1 MRYDDILDLPYP
13 YPSKH
18 KKMSLYDR
26 AAQFAPFAA
35 LTGFEDQIDE
45 TGRYTEKRIEI
56 TEERRE
62 RLDAK
67 LEKIMS
73 GEDMPRVKVSYF
85 VPDKDKEGGAYHIHK
100 GIIKKTDP
108 VERVLIFEDGK
119 RIAFND
125 ITDIDRDREF
135 T

>member
-1 MRYDDILDLPYP
+1 MKYDDIIGLPYP

-18 KKMSLYDR
+18 KKMTLYDR

-62 RLDAK
+62 MLDSK
-67 LEKIMS
+67 LEDILNEE
-73 GEDMPRVKVSYF
+73 GNPPVRVSFF
-85 VPDKDKEGGAYHIHK
+85 VPDKDKEGGSYSFHK
-100 GIIKKTDP
+100 GRIKKIDQI
-108 VERVLIFEDGK
+108 ERKLVFEDGK
-119 RIAFND
+119 CIALDD
-125 ITDIDRDREF
+125 ITDLGRE
-135 T
+135 TELT

>member
-62 RLDAK
+62 ILDSRLEEI
-67 LEKIMS
+67 LNEEVSPLI
-73 GEDMPRVKVSYF
+73 KVSFF
-85 VPDKDKEGGAYHIHK
+85 VPDKEKEGGSYRTHK
-100 GIIKKTDP
+100 GRIKKIDP
-108 VERVLIFEDGK
+108 IERMLVFEDGK
-119 RIAFND
+119 TVALDD
-125 ITDIDRDREF
+125 ITDLGRE
-135 T
+135 TELT